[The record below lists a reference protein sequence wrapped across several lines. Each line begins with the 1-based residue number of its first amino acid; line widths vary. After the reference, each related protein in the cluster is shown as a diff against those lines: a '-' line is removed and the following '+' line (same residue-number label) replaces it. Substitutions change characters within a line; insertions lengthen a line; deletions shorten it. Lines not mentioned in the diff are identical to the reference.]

1 MVFSSQLRSRLL
13 PILARRFTTTASRQ
27 EVHPA
32 YAKHK
37 ETSKLFQKNDGLLVS
52 IYRMLLVHHKGQ
64 SLKIYPILYLGHI
77 FFYSIKRDR
86 IG

>member
-13 PILARRFTTTASRQ
+13 PILARRFTTTASRL

-52 IYRMLLVHHKGQ
+52 IYRMLLVHHKVQ
-64 SLKIYPILYLGHI
+64 SFKIYTNPPPSYTLPGPY
-77 FFYSIKRDR
+77 FFL
-86 IG
+86 